1 MNILILGSGGREHAL
16 AWKIKQSHKLKNLY
30 VAPGNGGTSAI
41 AQNVNINP
49 NDFNTI
55 KDFVIS
61 NNVNMVIVG
70 PEDPLVKGIYD
81 FFTKDKEL
89 NNVSVIAPSKEASKL
104 EGSKD
109 FSKYFMSKYKI
120 PTADYKTFDKE
131 NISLA
136 IEYLNTLEAPYVIK
150 ADGLAAGK
158 GVVICNSKEEALVE
172 IESMILNGKFGEAG
186 EKVVIEEFLKGIEL
200 SAFII
205 SDGKNYKMLPQAKDY
220 KRIGDGDIGLN
231 TGGMGAVSP
240 VYFADKNFVDKIE
253 KNIVIP
259 VLNGLKK
266 EGIEYKGFLFIGIM
280 NVNNNP
286 YVIEFNV
293 RLGDPE
299 AEVIIPRIK
308 NDIIE
313 LFESVANQSLDNFV
327 LDINDNY
334 ASTVILVSDGYPL
347 NFEKNKEIKGLND
360 ITDAIVFHAG
370 TVSNDGKI
378 FSNGGRVL
386 AVTSIDNSLNNA
398 LQKCYNNIN
407 KIKYQNKYYRK
418 DIGLDLMKLMQ

>member
-240 VYFADKNFVDKIE
+240 VYFADEIFVDKIE

-259 VLNGLKK
+259 VLNGLKQ